1 MAVFQYSAL
10 DAQGVEIKDE
20 IEALSQKEAIAK
32 IRNLGYFPTKVN
44 AKSAAKKGGAR
55 AGTAPKKRRG
65 AGGKV
70 KVKAV
75 TQFARQLSTLQDAG
89 LPILRSLR
97 ILEEQQKSG
106 TFKKVIGYVGD
117 DIEGGSTLSEAMG
130 RHPRAFDRLLV
141 SMVAAGETGGVLDL
155 ILSRVADFMEK
166 AAKLKSRV
174 KSAMIYPMVVLGA
187 AFFILLGLML
197 FVVPSFKTAI
207 AEMTGDKE
215 LPAITNIVLGIS
227 RWIAQGPIIPG
238 KPIHMPVTGWPL
250 GGWII
255 LIPAPFL
262 FASVLT
268 LIRRF
273 RQGRLV
279 LDIVNLKLPVMGQLT
294 GKVAVTRWTRTLGTL
309 ISAGVPILDALNVTR
324 ETAGN
329 EVYANML
336 GKVHNSIRQGDTFAG
351 PLRQSKTVDLI
362 VSNMVAVGEETGD
375 LDKMLLKVAD
385 NYDEQVDVLVA
396 SLMSMLEPIMI
407 VVLGGVVMTIVLAI
421 FLPMIG
427 IITSLSSSAS

>member
-1 MAVFQYSAL
+1 MPLFQYSAL
-10 DAQGVEIKDE
+10 DSQGVEVKDE
-20 IEALSQKEAIAK
+20 IEALSQKEAISK
-32 IRNLGYFPTKVN
+32 IRNMGYFPTKVR
-44 AKSAAKKGGAR
+44 ASGAKKGGAKAAAR
-55 AGTAPKKRRG
+55 PAKRRSG
-65 AGGKV
+65 VGRV
-70 KVKAV
+70 KVKSI

-97 ILEEQQKSG
+97 ILEEQQRSG
-106 TFKKVIGYVGD
+106 SFRRVIGYVAD
-117 DIEGGSTLSEAMG
+117 DIEGGSTLSEAMA

-166 AAKLKSRV
+166 AQKLKSRV
-174 KSAMIYPMVVLGA
+174 KSAMIYPAVVLTA
-187 AFFILLGLML
+187 AFLILLGLMT

-207 AEMTGDKE
+207 SEMTEGKE
-215 LPAITNIVLGIS
+215 LPKITQVVLGIS
-227 RWIAQGPIIPG
+227 GWIAKGPILPGFDLRIHGIP
-238 KPIHMPVTGWPL
+238 V
-250 GGWII
+250 GGWVI
-255 LIPAPFL
+255 LISVPFL
-262 FASVLT
+262 VIFILRFV
-268 LIRRF
+268 RRF
-273 RQGRLV
+273 RGGRFV
-279 LDIVNLKLPVMGQLT
+279 LDSIKLKLPVVGQLSSR
-294 GKVAVTRWTRTLGTL
+294 VSVTRWTRTLGTL

-329 EVYANML
+329 EVFAKML
-336 GKVHNSIRQGDTFAG
+336 GNVHNSIRQGDTFAG

-407 VVLGGVVMTIVLAI
+407 VCLGSIVMTIVLAI

-427 IITSLSSSAS
+427 IITSLSAQ

>member
-1 MAVFQYSAL
+1 MPVFQYSAL
-10 DAQGVEIKDE
+10 DSQGVEIKDE
-20 IEALSQKEAIAK
+20 VDALSQKEAISK
-32 IRNLGYFPTKVN
+32 IRNMGYFPTKVS
-44 AKSAAKKGGAR
+44 ARGAAKKAGAKAA
-55 AGTAPKKRRG
+55 AGPAKRRG

-70 KVKAV
+70 KIKAI

-97 ILEEQQKSG
+97 ILEEQQRSG
-106 TFKKVIGYVGD
+106 TLRRVIGYVAD

-166 AAKLKSRV
+166 AAKLKARV
-174 KSAMIYPMVVLGA
+174 KSAMIYPAVVLTA
-187 AFFILLGLML
+187 AFLILLGLML
-197 FVVPSFKTAI
+197 FVVPQFESALT
-207 AEMTGDKE
+207 EMTEGQA
-215 LPAITNIVLGIS
+215 LPKITQIVLAIS
-227 RWIAQGPIIPG
+227 GWIAMGPVIPG
-238 KPIHMPVTGWPL
+238 VEISIPLLGWPL
-250 GGWII
+250 GGWAILLPSPFVII
-255 LIPAPFL
+255 F
-262 FASVLT
+262 VLG

-273 RQGRLV
+273 RRGRLV
-279 LDIVNLKLPVMGQLT
+279 LDNIKLRLPVMGQLT
-294 GKVAVTRWTRTLGTL
+294 SKVAVTRWTRTLGTL

-336 GKVHNSIRQGDTFAG
+336 GNVHNSIRQGDTFAG

-375 LDKMLLKVAD
+375 LDKMLMKVAD

-396 SLMSMLEPIMI
+396 GLMSMLEPIMI
-407 VVLGGVVMTIVLAI
+407 VVLGTMVMTIVLAI
-421 FLPMIG
+421 FAPMIQ
-427 IITSLSSSAS
+427 IITTLSSSA

>member
-20 IEALSQKEAIAK
+20 IEALSQKEAISK

-44 AKSAAKKGGAR
+44 SKGAAKKTGAK
-55 AGTAPKKRRG
+55 AAMAPKKRRG

-70 KVKAV
+70 KVKAI

-117 DIEGGSTLSEAMG
+117 DIEGGSTLSEAMA

-166 AAKLKSRV
+166 AQKLKSRV
-174 KSAMIYPMVVLGA
+174 ISAMIYPIVVLLA
-187 AFFILLGLML
+187 ALFILLGLML

-207 AEMTGDKE
+207 AEMTGKE
-215 LPAITNIVLGIS
+215 GLPMITNIVLGIS

-238 KPIHMPVTGWPL
+238 REIRLPYLGWPL

-255 LIPAPFL
+255 LIPAPFV
-262 FASVLT
+262 FAST
-268 LIRRF
+268 LAMIRRF
-273 RQGRLV
+273 RQGRLM

-294 GKVAVTRWTRTLGTL
+294 SKVAVTRWTRTLGTL

-407 VVLGGVVMTIVLAI
+407 VVLGAVVMTIVLAI